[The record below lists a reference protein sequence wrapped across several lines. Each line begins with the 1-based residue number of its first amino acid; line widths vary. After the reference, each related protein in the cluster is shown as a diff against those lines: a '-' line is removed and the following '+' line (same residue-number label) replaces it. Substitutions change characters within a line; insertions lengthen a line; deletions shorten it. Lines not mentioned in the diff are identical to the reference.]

1 MDEAE
6 VAMTRSIRVAIP
18 GPPFAWQRARAGKVR
33 GHVRF
38 FESAEQRSWKA
49 YAGAM
54 MLAARQAAGIQPF
67 ATPVRVRIVA
77 RFECPQGEQR
87 KRDPA
92 PERWHVGR
100 RDADNIAKA
109 IGDAGNGVL
118 WLDDRQVVEIYVAK
132 RTAAQGAAPE
142 TVVEVEE
149 VER

>member
-1 MDEAE
+1 
-6 VAMTRSIRVAIP
+6 MTLRVTIP

-33 GHVRF
+33 GRIRF
-38 FESAEQRSWKA
+38 FESSEQRSWKA

-54 MLAARQAAGIQPF
+54 MLAARQKAGLAPF
-67 ATPVRVRIVA
+67 ASPVRVRIVA

-87 KRDPA
+87 KRDPV

-100 RDADNIAKA
+100 RDADNVAKA

-118 WLDDRQVVEIYVAK
+118 WLDDRQIVELHVAK
-132 RTAAQGAAPE
+132 RTAAQGDVPE

-149 VER
+149 VDR